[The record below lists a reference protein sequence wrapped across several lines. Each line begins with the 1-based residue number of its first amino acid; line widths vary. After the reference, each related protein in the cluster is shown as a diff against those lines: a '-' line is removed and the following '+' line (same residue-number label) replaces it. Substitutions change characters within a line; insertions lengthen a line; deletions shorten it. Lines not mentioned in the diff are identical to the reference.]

1 MPTDLICQRHL
12 LNKAMS
18 CPRKV
23 STKPQE
29 KEGPRSRSSPK
40 HMAVN
45 ERGHSEAQDGGH
57 PSFSVFLQ
65 TVPFH
70 AAPHP
75 PPACQRGRSTRSER
89 SSVTSSQGF
98 RPSSGHY
105 LALPP
110 NMLFRTRGQ
119 HGVGEGKSAL
129 PGAQVP
135 SVRAR
140 FWAPQFT
147 GCGVL
152 PWVSHLADGEDGG
165 AYLLGSSR
173 GLTEPMHTKGAESR
187 HDPHQEPEM

>member
-1 MPTDLICQRHL
+1 MPIRTTKVGGEVRGGGRGGGSFTQSESVFLLGRKPHKAKGLALPTDLICQRHL

-119 HGVGEGKSAL
+119 HGVGAAATVRGSWGERGKM
-129 PGAQVP
+129 QE
-135 SVRAR
+135 R
-140 FWAPQFT
+140 
-147 GCGVL
+147 
-152 PWVSHLADGEDGG
+152 
-165 AYLLGSSR
+165 
-173 GLTEPMHTKGAESR
+173 ESKK
-187 HDPHQEPEM
+187 